1 MFSWIC
7 SKCGRTVWNCKT
19 CKCGNTYKDISAVLI
34 YADEGIDSLNLPIGG
49 HTEVTIDGK
58 SFEDKVYKDSY
69 IKEPQHNEDF
79 RVTKEDE

>member
-19 CKCGNTYKDISAVLI
+19 CKCGNTYKDISSVLV
-34 YADEGIDSLNLPIGG
+34 YADEGIEKLNLPIGG

-58 SFEDKVYKDSY
+58 SFEDQVYKDTY
-69 IKEPQHNEDF
+69 KEPQRNDDF